1 MQITQLEKGEVS
13 LAFSDN
19 CGYFFYFNPKMSYYS
34 LSELLHGS
42 RWGVHGDCG
51 QQGISGVGKYRAHT
65 GHQAASHTGEMK
77 DFGEIRNFFWNNLK
91 GSPAAKSWTQPCLLT
106 SNLCKMPW
114 YLHRWPQWFCAE
126 KKVTISQMQLMVEE
140 LQERFHGDGNLQKA
154 VQ

>member
-1 MQITQLEKGEVS
+1 MGAGGVCMRTVDSMGSPGLVS
-13 LAFSDN
+13 T
-19 CGYFFYFNPKMSYYS
+19 
-34 LSELLHGS
+34 ELTLDT
-42 RWGVHGDCG
+42 RLL
-51 QQGISGVGKYRAHT
+51 
-65 GHQAASHTGEMK
+65 SHTGEMK

-140 LQERFHGDGNLQKA
+140 LKERFRGDGNLQKA